1 MTYCHHKRHIER
13 KNADSTEK
21 KQTMEYHNEILVLLL
36 VYSNRIEEL
45 SIQKT
50 GQSGSSNGTLSKK
63 IYFRGDIAL
72 YIEGIVSMAS
82 ISNATFLLDDLF

>member
-21 KQTMEYHNEILVLLL
+21 KQTMECHNKILVLLC
-36 VYSNRIEEL
+36 RIEEL

-63 IYFRGDIAL
+63 IYFRGDIAS